1 MFEPKL
7 DQSTLVLEPTI
18 LTSLDIAAPDDAV
31 APARRYD
38 MKVVDEIADSAAR
51 EAPMFVRLATISA
64 VVFPP
69 FALVAVMI
77 LAWNSYF
84 GWLDLT
90 MMGVMYLLTGLGIT
104 VGYHR
109 LYTHKSFA
117 TRGAVA
123 AFFAVCGSMAS
134 QGPVIWWSAIHR
146 KHHQHSDQHGDP
158 HSPHAGCAPGIIGTL
173 KGFVYAH
180 MGWLF
185 ADLRADM
192 RRFVPDLLADK
203 TTVRIN
209 ELFPVIV
216 LAGLIIPAIIGG
228 LITMTWMGALLGFLW
243 GGVVRMFLLH
253 HVTWSVNSVCHIW
266 GTREYASGDESRN
279 NPIFGILA
287 LGEGWHNNHH
297 AFPASARHGLKW
309 WQFDMSWVL
318 IRSLERVGLAKK
330 VRLPGVD
337 RLESRRVK

>member
-18 LTSLDIAAPDDAV
+18 LTSLDIAAPEDAV

-123 AFFAVCGSMAS
+123 AFFAVCGSMAA

-180 MGWLF
+180 MGLRRLARRHASLCSRLARRQNHSSHQRTLSRDCACWADHSRDHRWL
-185 ADLRADM
+185 DHDDVDGRAAGIPLG
-192 RRFVPDLLADK
+192 RSGAHVPVAPCH
-203 TTVRIN
+203 VER
-209 ELFPVIV
+209 EFGVPH
-216 LAGLIIPAIIGG
+216 
-228 LITMTWMGALLGFLW
+228 LG
-243 GGVVRMFLLH
+243 
-253 HVTWSVNSVCHIW
+253 
-266 GTREYASGDESRN
+266 
-279 NPIFGILA
+279 
-287 LGEGWHNNHH
+287 H
-297 AFPASARHGLKW
+297 A
-309 WQFDMSWVL
+309 
-318 IRSLERVGLAKK
+318 
-330 VRLPGVD
+330 
-337 RLESRRVK
+337 